1 MSVMDMNSRMA
12 MAEKLSVQQLQQ
24 AIQSGSLPAYIG
36 IPLIEQKNKE
46 KSQMAAAQQGQQK
59 PPSVASQILQ
69 QAEQGV
75 AQLPSNLPAEGGMA
89 GGGIVA
95 FAEGGDTDDFDVE
108 AYREQQAEDE
118 YAGSLSALVAAAQAA
133 AEEGVSSRKK
143 NKKYADGGAIR
154 FQNAGRVNDPD
165 EMSTMDRIRE
175 ENPELYRRILEQE
188 GPQLGVTADTRDYSG
203 NAQEGSGIPQT
214 GPALS
219 GYPMRDTPYKVGA
232 PYREDL
238 PPEDYNYPQ
247 TSTRQMRQL
256 NGIEGIA
263 NNVAAGTG
271 VNARDVLATSMGLR
285 MNAAANPSDL
295 RRSFDSLKRRE
306 APTELFDADAFKED
320 EGYRAFVEAGG
331 YRGNPSL
338 RTYLSLGNPP
348 PPSMAAE
355 NRRIDLEETADEKEK
370 RDVAYETA
378 VDRRELSKATGT
390 IAAGAKDIGTLGL
403 EGLNTGADYLARLA
417 NQFGANLPRVSPKD
431 KLGNDRPAFSN
442 LAEYRRSV
450 AEFGDPGGTA
460 VMPDSSQKNYGMGN
474 MDALSG
480 TTFVPKPKDQASANA
495 APGAKSTGI
504 DGLKPSATSSGA
516 GAPQG
521 GGSLGGGSGRITPTS
536 LVNQLAEQTGRP
548 RSTYDDFLD
557 EIKESRKELK
567 TQAEKDKY
575 MAFISAGLG
584 MMSGTSPNAFAN
596 IGQGAQAGVASYMA
610 SGKQRAAEKAALN
623 KAALTGRR
631 YQSMEDIANRTADIN
646 EARYAAIAAAR
657 GAGGDS
663 KAEAEFNRYERGLD
677 ARIAQQTDSINKQLR
692 SEFGGETGIMLNQE
706 KAAARRAVLE
716 QQKLQPLFTLQSE
729 FLKKRYPEM
738 FGDQAPPPKSDGK
751 LPPLSDPRYN
761 K

>member
-46 KSQMAAAQQGQQK
+46 KSQMAAAQGGQQK

-75 AQLPSNLPAEGGMA
+75 AQLPSNLPEQGMA

-95 FAEGGDTDDFDVE
+95 FADGGDAEDFDYD
-108 AYREQQAEDE
+108 AYVEQQDEDE
-118 YAGSLSALVAAAQAA
+118 YADTLRSFMAAAEAA
-133 AEEGVSSRKK
+133 GEEGVSNRKK
-143 NKKYADGGAIR
+143 NKKYAYGGAVR
-154 FQNAGRVNDPD
+154 FQNAGRVFDAD
-165 EMSTMDRIRE
+165 AMTTMDRLRE
-175 ENPELYRRILEQE
+175 EDPETYRRILLEQE
-188 GPQLGVTADTRDYSG
+188 GPQLGVTSDTMDYSE
-203 NAQEGSGIPQT
+203 NAQEGSGIPSL

-238 PPEDYNYPQ
+238 PPETTYSRLN
-247 TSTRQMRQL
+247 STFDMSGLQ
-256 NGIEGIA
+256 GVEGIA
-263 NNVAAGTG
+263 SDVAKNRAKSAADFFAP
-271 VNARDVLATSMGLR
+271 NLYQR
-285 MNAAANPSDL
+285 MSAAADPSDL

-320 EGYRAFVEAGG
+320 LGYRNFVEAGG

-338 RTYLSLGNPP
+338 RSYLSLGNPP

-355 NRRIDLEETADEKEK
+355 NRRVSLEETADEKEK
-370 RDVAYETA
+370 RDVDYETA
-378 VDRRELSKATGT
+378 VDRRALKKATGT

-442 LAEYRRSV
+442 LAEYRRSI
-450 AEFGDPGGTA
+450 AEFGDPGGTLPDTRTNQPA
-460 VMPDSSQKNYGMGN
+460 DSQAMPKSLGSNAGPEYEPGLPPLPVAKNEGVA
-474 MDALSG
+474 ALSNAKSAPSG
-480 TTFVPKPKDQASANA
+480 T
-495 APGAKSTGI
+495 PGA
-504 DGLKPSATSSGA
+504 L
-516 GAPQG
+516 Q

-548 RSTYDDFLD
+548 RSAYDDFLD

-575 MAFISAGLG
+575 MAFVAAGLG

-646 EARYAAIAAAR
+646 ERRYAAIAAAR
-657 GAGGDS
+657 GSGSGAS
-663 KAEAEFNRYERGLD
+663 TKAENLERQKLNDIGNLYQRRYATL
-677 ARIAQQTDSINKQLR
+677 S
-692 SEFGGETGIMLNQE
+692 
-706 KAAARRAVLE
+706 AAA
-716 QQKLQPLFTLQSE
+716 QKIDPLLDKKGYDAAMKRLQDDPLLNKYNSIIESSLGNMYGLTS
-729 FLKKRYPEM
+729 
-738 FGDQAPPPKSDGK
+738 DQAPSATEPPPGVTVKRLGK
-751 LPPLSDPRYN
+751 
-761 K
+761 